1 MENDT
6 LFFVQLG
13 SILAYIGMYIAGFI
27 YIYKVLIKQKDSII
41 QLKDSHIEFLKE
53 QNKSLKEN
61 APDILLERFKNKLEY
76 FKQELEHADK
86 EKQEIIDKKENEIKK
101 ILGDIE
107 DLNEQYKSLKN
118 LAKEYFCPFCNSPLV
133 SKEYHTETHDN
144 IDFDHEWL
152 TYECGLIIADNEE
165 IQKCRFNK
173 LA

>member
-13 SILAYIGMYIAGFI
+13 SILAYIGMYIAGFV

-41 QLKDSHIEFLKE
+41 ELKDSHIEFLKE

-61 APDILLERFKNKLEY
+61 TPDILMEKFKKRLEY
-76 FKQELEHADK
+76 FKLELENADK
-86 EKQEIIDKKENEIKK
+86 EKQEIINKKETEIKK

-107 DLNEQYKSLKN
+107 DLNERFQSLKE

-133 SKEYHTETHDN
+133 SKEYHDEVYKD
-144 IDFDHEWL
+144 IDIQHEWL
-152 TYECGLIIADNEE
+152 KYECGLVIADNEE